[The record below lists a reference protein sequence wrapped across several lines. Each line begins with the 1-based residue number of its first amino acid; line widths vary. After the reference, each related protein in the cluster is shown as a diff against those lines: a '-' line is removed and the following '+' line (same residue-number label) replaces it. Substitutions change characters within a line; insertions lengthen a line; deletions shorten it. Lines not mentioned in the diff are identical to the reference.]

1 MIRIATVGTSVI
13 TDAFIGAASRTS
25 GIEVAAVSSRDA
37 AKARTYADR
46 VGVRGSFGGLDAVL
60 ASREIDA
67 VYIGSPNSA
76 HGGQVAA
83 AIDAGKHVLV
93 EKPAVGSA
101 DEWDD
106 LVVRAG
112 RAGVVLLEA
121 MRTAYDP
128 GMVAVRESLGSL
140 GAVRRAS
147 FHYSKRSSRY
157 DAVLVGEI
165 PNIFDPAMGGG
176 ALADLGVYGV
186 HAAIL
191 LFGEPVDVSAASV
204 PIDTGVDGAG
214 VALLAYPGFVVDVS
228 YSKITTSTRPS
239 EIQGEAATLVIDH
252 LASPRRLTRVDGTG
266 SPAETVVPGP
276 ADTLDGEV
284 ARFVDLIARQDV
296 AVRDAAAADQART
309 AATLRTLER
318 IRDAAAAAR

>member
-13 TDAFIGAASRTS
+13 TDAFIAAASRTP

-37 AKARTYADR
+37 AKARAYADR
-46 VGVRGSFGGLDAVL
+46 VGVRSAFGGLDAVL
-60 ASREIDA
+60 ASDDIDA

-101 DEWDD
+101 EEWDD
-106 LVVRAG
+106 LVARAN
-112 RAGVVLLEA
+112 RSGVVLLEA

-128 GMVAVRESLGSL
+128 GMVAVREGIGSL

-157 DAVLVGEI
+157 DAVLAGDV

-186 HAAIL
+186 HAAIV
-191 LFGEPVDVSAASV
+191 LFGEPSGVTAASV
-204 PIDTGVDGAG
+204 PIPTGVDGAG
-214 VALLAYPGFVVDVS
+214 IALLAYPGFVVDVS

-239 EIQGEAATLVIDH
+239 EVQGEAATLVIDH
-252 LASPRRLTRVDGTG
+252 LASPRLLTRVDGTG
-266 SPAETVVPGP
+266 APAETVIAGAPD
-276 ADTLDGEV
+276 ALDGEV
-284 ARFVDLIARQDV
+284 ARFVDLIAN
-296 AVRDAAAADQART
+296 ALAGVRDSAVVDQART

-318 IRDAAAAAR
+318 IRDAAAAMR

>member
-1 MIRIATVGTSVI
+1 MIRVATVGTSVI
-13 TDAFIGAASRTS
+13 TDAFIGAVSRTP
-25 GIEVAAVSSRDA
+25 GIEVAAVSSRDE
-37 AKARTYADR
+37 AKARAFADR
-46 VGVRGSFGGLDAVL
+46 LGVAGAYGGLDAVL
-60 ASREIDA
+60 AAGDIDA

-93 EKPAVGSA
+93 EKPAVGTA
-101 DEWDD
+101 EEWDG
-106 LVVRAG
+106 LVVRA
-112 RAGVVLLEA
+112 RAAGVVVVEA

-128 GMVAVRESLGSL
+128 GMAAVSEAVASLGP
-140 GAVRRAS
+140 VRRAS

-157 DAVLVGEI
+157 DAVLAGDV

-191 LFGEPVDVSAASV
+191 LFGEPTRVEASSV
-204 PIDTGVDGAG
+204 PIVTGVDGAG
-214 VALLAYPGFVVDVS
+214 VALLTYSGLVVDVA

-252 LASPRRLTRVDGTG
+252 LASPRLLTRIDGAATT
-266 SPAETVVPGP
+266 ETVVPGP
-276 ADTLDGEV
+276 VDTLDGEV
-284 ARFVDLIARQDV
+284 ARFVDLV
-296 AVRDAAAADQART
+296 ALGGSVAADAAAVDQART

-318 IRDAAAAAR
+318 IRAAAVTTR